1 MNVLKDNILNIKGI
15 LSPFASGKHLD
26 LLELISL
33 TMVTDSTRQTLEKS
47 LFILSSMISLGGP
60 QYNCVECSCTS
71 HFSFRHSSGQS
82 GFALACSFL
91 ARLGCVSVTS
101 MKARAEQA

>member
-33 TMVTDSTRQTLEKS
+33 TMVTDSTRTDIGEKFVY
-47 LFILSSMISLGGP
+47 LIFYDIVGRPPI
-60 QYNCVECSCTS
+60 
-71 HFSFRHSSGQS
+71 
-82 GFALACSFL
+82 
-91 ARLGCVSVTS
+91 
-101 MKARAEQA
+101 